1 MGRERE
7 RKRKMDKK
15 GERRYRVWKRQ
26 MERMVEVREENCED
40 GVTATRPAK
49 GGYYTRR
56 EEEKRRAITR
66 CPHLPLVQRAVL
78 IS

>member
-7 RKRKMDKK
+7 REKENRMDKK

-40 GVTATRPAK
+40 CTRVTATRPAK
-49 GGYYTRR
+49 VAITHEGRKKR
-56 EEEKRRAITR
+56 EE
-66 CPHLPLVQRAVL
+66 Q
-78 IS
+78 